1 MPNGARG
8 NVQPGGGAAAEEEE
22 EEAAVGR
29 EVERVVGRESATAR
43 FTKTCSEYERGVQI

>member
-1 MPNGARG
+1 
-8 NVQPGGGAAAEEEE
+8 VQPGGGAAAAE

-43 FTKTCSEYERGVQI
+43 FTKTCSEYERGVQR